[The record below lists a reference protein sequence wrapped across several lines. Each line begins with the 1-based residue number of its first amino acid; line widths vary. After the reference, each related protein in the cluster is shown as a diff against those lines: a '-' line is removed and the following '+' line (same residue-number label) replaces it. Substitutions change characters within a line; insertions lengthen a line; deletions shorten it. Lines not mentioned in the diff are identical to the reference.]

1 MVLLVL
7 ILCSCGVQPA
17 PPQDG
22 SGEEADR
29 GPTVPG
35 ETAAEATAEDSVVE
49 ETTVVEDTT
58 AAEQAASDRPSGGR
72 EAEDA
77 RPVDVAPEL
86 REGPATTSTST
97 RAAVG
102 TNGMV
107 SAAHPLATQAGVEI
121 LENGGNAFDA
131 AVAVGAALNVVEP
144 MMSGVGGYGA
154 TVVYDAEEGETRFLE
169 TGSRTPASLDPSVFQ
184 PPTPRYEENRCGGPV
199 VSTPGNLNAWELMWE
214 EYGETEW
221 SRLFDP
227 AIGYAEDGY
236 AIRAE
241 TAGWIGSEYPA
252 FPAHAQEIYGPN
264 GVPLRT
270 GERLVQDDL
279 ADSMRTIAED
289 GSDAIYGGELGRA
302 MVAEAREN
310 GSFLTEEDLLENR
323 ALWRET
329 VGFDYGEER
338 IVTSGAPSTAWGSLV
353 RFGTMERLDPAS
365 LGQNSSP
372 YVHALTEI
380 SKNSFNQAS
389 RYAEDPPLDRLFSD
403 AYLQRQAAGVDFS
416 AAAPSESPITYDSAK
431 SCSPTGYVPT
441 TGSSSAPASASASA
455 SATASATAAAEDGS
469 TEFASAEVAAAE
481 TAGAQ
486 GHTTHFVVADG
497 EGNVVSS
504 TQTLGNVFGSKLMPE
519 GTGVWL
525 NDQLAWSRF
534 EPEEAE
540 RENVFGVYPGRQT
553 FYALCPTIIMRD
565 GRPVIAL
572 GTPGGRTIPQT
583 TTQMVTN
590 IEAFGYDVQEAI
602 SAPRF
607 SYIVP
612 DLLGV
617 EPGIPASIQGE
628 LEALGHDVYVD
639 EYGFGNAHGLTIE
652 YGREGRPVRFTGGAD
667 PRGEGAAAGF

>member
-1 MVLLVL
+1 MKRLFFVLFVLL
-7 ILCSCGVQPA
+7 LCSCGAQPT
-17 PPQDG
+17 PPQNG
-22 SGEEADR
+22 PGEEAAR
-29 GPTVPG
+29 GPTV
-35 ETAAEATAEDSVVE
+35 AEEAVVE
-49 ETTVVEDTT
+49 ETT
-58 AAEQAASDRPSGGR
+58 AAEETASDRPSGGR
-72 EAEDA
+72 AGGEEARPEDA
-77 RPVDVAPEL
+77 RPEETEPGL
-86 REGPATTSTST
+86 RDGPATTSTAT

-107 SAAHPLATQAGVEI
+107 SAAHPLATRAGVEI
-121 LENGGNAFDA
+121 LEGGGNAFDA

-154 TVVYDAEEGETRFLE
+154 TVVYDAESGETRFLE
-169 TGSRTPASLDPSVFQ
+169 TGSRTPESLDPAVFQ
-184 PPTPRYEENRCGGPV
+184 PPTPGYEENRCGGPV

-214 EYGETEW
+214 EYGETGW

-227 AIGYAEDGY
+227 AIGYAEDGF

-241 TAGWIGSEYPA
+241 TAGWIGSEYSA
-252 FPAHAQEIYGPN
+252 FPAHAQEIYGRD
-264 GVPLRT
+264 GVPLQT

-279 ADSMRTIAED
+279 ADSMRTIAEN
-289 GSDAIYGGELGRA
+289 GAGAIYGGELGRA
-302 MVAEAREN
+302 MVAEARDN

-323 ALWRET
+323 ARWRET

-338 IVTSGAPSTAWGSLV
+338 IVTSGPPSTAWGSLV

-389 RYAEDPPLDRLFSD
+389 RYADDPPFDRLFSD

-416 AAAPSESPITYDSAK
+416 AAGPNESPYTYDSAT

-441 TGSSSAPASASASA
+441 TTTGSGPASASASASA
-455 SATASATAAAEDGS
+455 SATASPSASVQAGPAEL
-469 TEFASAEVAAAE
+469 ASAE
-481 TAGAQ
+481 TPGAQ

-519 GTGVWL
+519 GTGIWL

-534 EPEEAE
+534 EPEEGE
-540 RENVFGVYPGRQT
+540 EENVFGVFPGRQT

-617 EPGIPASIQGE
+617 EPGIPTNVQGE

-652 YGREGRPVRFTGGAD
+652 YGREGRPARFTGGAD
-667 PRGEGAAAGF
+667 PRGEGEAAGY